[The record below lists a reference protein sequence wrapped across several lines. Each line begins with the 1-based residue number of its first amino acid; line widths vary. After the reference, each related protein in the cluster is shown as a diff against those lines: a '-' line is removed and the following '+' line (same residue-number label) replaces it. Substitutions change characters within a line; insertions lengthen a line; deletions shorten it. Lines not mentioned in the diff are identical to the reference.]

1 VAEGIAGRIY
11 EKLTGGGGG
20 DVILGLGVVG
30 ILLVFLFPVPTPA
43 LDLLLTL
50 NVTVSVI
57 VLLTALYTLKPLD
70 FSIFPSLLLI
80 LTLFRLALNIASTR
94 LILLNGAQ
102 GTAAAGEVIQAFG
115 NFVVGGNYVVG
126 VIIFVILVIINFMV
140 ITKGSGRIAEVAAR
154 FTLDAMPGKQMAIDA
169 DLASGL
175 IQEAEAKARREVIQR
190 EADFYGAM
198 DGASKFVRGDAIA
211 GILITIINIAG
222 GFVIGVLQ
230 NGMAPGVAAQ
240 TYTIMTVGDGLVSQL
255 PALMIS
261 TAAGIIVSRAG
272 SEAAMSREFAAQ
284 FTLRHEALA
293 LSGGVVFFLGLLPGL
308 PTIAFCLTGII
319 ISAVAFALWR
329 KRRIAAAVTEGR
341 AGRPREPGFA
351 GLAGPQ
357 GPAPGLPGA
366 PAPPGA
372 APPPAGAA
380 PQAQGGA
387 GPAPAEKVEAL
398 LPLDVL
404 ELEVGY
410 GLIPL
415 VDEEQGGELLERIRS
430 IRRQFA
436 LESGF
441 IVPPMH
447 VRDNLQLRPGEYAIL
462 IKGDEVARAEMMIK
476 HQLAMNPGDARREIP
491 GIPTHEPAFG
501 LEALW
506 IPEERKDEAQ
516 QFGWTVVT
524 LPSVMATH
532 LTEVIRAHADELIS
546 RQDVQKLIDG
556 ASQTNEKVVEEL
568 VPALL
573 SVGQVQ
579 KVLQNLLRERVSIRD
594 MPTILEVLADHA
606 PITHDTDLLTEF
618 ARQRLSRGIIRSYVT
633 PAGELPLMTMGAD
646 IEDVLGRSITETE
659 RGAYLSLDPDSG
671 QRILNAVN
679 NGVQVLTSQNLQP
692 VVLCSPMVRRH
703 LRKLTE
709 RFIPNLVVLS
719 HSELT
724 ATTRLKIMGEVTFAY
739 AD

>member
-1 VAEGIAGRIY
+1 MAGRIA
-11 EKLTGGGGG
+11 ERLSGGGGG
-20 DVILGLGVVG
+20 DIILGLGVVG
-30 ILLVFLFPVPTPA
+30 VLLVFLFPIPTPA

-50 NVTVSVI
+50 NVTVAVI

-80 LTLFRLALNIASTR
+80 LTLFRLALNIGSTR

-102 GTAAAGEVIQAFG
+102 GPEAAGEVIQAFG

-169 DLASGL
+169 DLAAGL
-175 IQEAEAKARREVIQR
+175 IQEADAKARREVIAR

-198 DGASKFVRGDAIA
+198 DGASKFVRGDAVA
-211 GILITIINIAG
+211 GILITVINIVG

-230 NGMAPGVAAQ
+230 NGMPPGLAAQ
-240 TYTIMTVGDGLVSQL
+240 TYTVLTVGDGLVSQL

-272 SEAAMSREFAAQ
+272 AESPMSREFTAQ

-293 LSGGVVFFLGLLPGL
+293 LSGGIVFLLGLLPGL
-308 PTIAFCLTGII
+308 PTAAFCLTGIV
-319 ISAVAFALWR
+319 ISAISFALWR
-329 KRRIAAAVTEGR
+329 RRRIAAAMGEGGR
-341 AGRPREPGFA
+341 APRPGFA

-357 GPAPGLPGA
+357 APPPGAAGAPAAPGPGAPPGGA
-366 PAPPGA
+366 PAPAGAQA
-372 APPPAGAA
+372 APPSV
-380 PQAQGGA
+380 
-387 GPAPAEKVEAL
+387 EKVEAL

-436 LESGF
+436 LEAGF

-447 VRDNLQLRPGEYAIL
+447 VRDNLQLRPGEYAVL
-462 IKGDEVARAEMMIK
+462 IKGDEVGRAEMMIK
-476 HQLAMNPGDARREIP
+476 HQLAMNPGDARRDVP
-491 GIPTHEPAFG
+491 GIPTREPAFG

-532 LTEVIRAHADELIS
+532 LTEIIRAHADELIS
-546 RQDVQKLIDG
+546 RQDVQRLVDG
-556 ASQTNEKVVEEL
+556 AAQTNEKVVEEL
-568 VPALL
+568 IPALL
-573 SVGQVQ
+573 TIGQIQ

-594 MPTILEVLADHA
+594 MPSILEVLADHA

-618 ARQRLSRGIIRSYVT
+618 ARQRLARGIIRNYTT
-633 PAGELPLMTMGAD
+633 PSGELPLMTVGAD
-646 IEDVLGRSITETE
+646 IEDGLGRSITETE
-659 RGAYLSLDPDSG
+659 RGAYLTLDPDTG

>member
-1 VAEGIAGRIY
+1 MSEGVTGWVADRLQGKGAGDI
-11 EKLTGGGGG
+11 
-20 DVILGLGVVG
+20 VLGLGVVG
-30 ILLVFLFPVPTPA
+30 ILLVFLFPLPTTA
-43 LDLLLTL
+43 LDLLLTF
-50 NVTVSVI
+50 NVSVSVI

-70 FSIFPSLLLI
+70 FSVFPSLLLI

-94 LILLNGAQ
+94 LILLDGSQ
-102 GTAAAGEVIQAFG
+102 GTDAAGEVIQAFG

-169 DLASGL
+169 DLAAGL
-175 IQEAEAKARREVIQR
+175 IQEGEAKARREVIAR

-211 GILITIINIAG
+211 GIIITVINIVG

-230 NGMAPGVAAQ
+230 NGMPPAAAAA
-240 TYTIMTVGDGLVSQL
+240 TYTVMTVGDGLVSQL

-272 SEAAMSREFAAQ
+272 SESTMSREFLSQ
-284 FTLRHEALA
+284 FALRHEALA

-308 PTIAFCLTGII
+308 PTLAFCLTGLVIL
-319 ISAVAFALWR
+319 SLAFFLWR
-329 KRRIAAAVTEGR
+329 RRKVAALLAQGGGR
-341 AGRPREPGFA
+341 SGREALQGGGPGP
-351 GLAGPQ
+351 G
-357 GPAPGLPGA
+357 APGAPGA
-366 PAPPGA
+366 PARPGTPEARQQAASGAPGA
-372 APPPAGAA
+372 PAA
-380 PQAQGGA
+380 PAM
-387 GPAPAEKVEAL
+387 ERVEAL

-447 VRDNLQLRPGEYAIL
+447 VRDNLQLRPGEYAVL
-462 IKGDEVARAEMMIK
+462 IKGDEVARAEMMVR
-476 HQLAMNPGDARREIP
+476 HQLAMNPGDARKDIP
-491 GIPTHEPAFG
+491 GIPTTEPAFG
-501 LEALW
+501 LDALW

-516 QFGWTVVT
+516 QYGWTVVT
-524 LPSVMATH
+524 LASVMATH
-532 LTEVIRAHADELIS
+532 LTEIVRSHADELIS
-546 RQDVQKLIDG
+546 RQDVQRLVDG
-556 ASQTNEKVVEEL
+556 VAQSNEKVVEEL
-568 VPALL
+568 IPTLL
-573 SVGQVQ
+573 TIGQVQ

-594 MPTILEVLADHA
+594 MPSILEVLADHA

-618 ARQRLSRGIIRSYVT
+618 ARQRLARGIIRNYVT
-633 PAGELPLMTMGAD
+633 PTGELPLMTIGAD
-646 IEDVLGRSITETE
+646 IEDALARSINETE
-659 RGAYLSLDPDSG
+659 RGAYLTLDPDTG
-671 QRILNAVN
+671 QRILTAISNAIT
-679 NGVQVLTSQNLQP
+679 QLTRQNLQP
-692 VVLCSPMVRRH
+692 VVLSTPMVRRH

-709 RFIPNLVVLS
+709 RFISNLVVLS

-724 ATTRLKIMGEVTFAY
+724 SSTRLKIMGEVTFSY

>member
-1 VAEGIAGRIY
+1 MSEGIFKSLGEKLAGR
-11 EKLTGGGGG
+11 GAG
-20 DVILGLGVVG
+20 DIILGLGVVG
-30 ILLVFLFPVPTPA
+30 ILLVFLFPIPTGA
-43 LDLLLTL
+43 LDLLLTF
-50 NVTVSVI
+50 NVTMSVI

-70 FSIFPSLLLI
+70 FSVFPSLLLI

-94 LILLNGAQ
+94 LILLNGAE
-102 GTAAAGEVIQAFG
+102 GTDAAGEVIQAFG

-169 DLASGL
+169 DLAAGL
-175 IQEAEAKARREVIQR
+175 IQEAEAKARREVIAR
-190 EADFYGAM
+190 ESDFYGAM

-211 GILITIINIAG
+211 GILITIINIVG

-230 NGMAPGVAAQ
+230 NGMSPSLAASA
-240 TYTIMTVGDGLVSQL
+240 YTIMTVGDGLVSQL

-272 SEAAMSREFAAQ
+272 SEAPMSKEFVAQ

-308 PTIAFCLTGII
+308 PTVAFCLTGLII
-319 ISAVAFALWR
+319 LTGAWLLYRRRKLEAALAEGARRPGGAERTLGPLVAGSA
-329 KRRIAAAVTEGR
+329 
-341 AGRPREPGFA
+341 PPPP
-351 GLAGPQ
+351 AGP
-357 GPAPGLPGA
+357 GGAPGGA
-366 PAPPGA
+366 PSPGGGA
-372 APPPAGAA
+372 APPP
-380 PQAQGGA
+380 P
-387 GPAPAEKVEAL
+387 PEKVEAL

-415 VDEEQGGELLERIRS
+415 VDEEQGGELLERVRS

-436 LESGF
+436 LELGF

-447 VRDNLQLRPGEYAIL
+447 VRDNLQLKPGEYAIL
-462 IKGDEVARAEMMIK
+462 IKGDEVGRAEMMVK
-476 HQLAMNPGDARREIP
+476 YQLAMNPGDARREIP
-491 GIPTHEPAFG
+491 GFPTVEPAFG
-501 LEALW
+501 LSALW
-506 IPEERKDEAQ
+506 IPDERKDEAQ
-516 QFGWTVVT
+516 QFGWTVVD

-546 RQDVQKLIDG
+546 RQDVQRLLDG
-556 ASQTNEKVVEEL
+556 VSQTNDKVVEEL
-568 VPALL
+568 VPNVLTL
-573 SVGQVQ
+573 GQIQ

-594 MPTILEVLADHA
+594 MPTILEDLADHG
-606 PITHDTDLLTEF
+606 PITHDADLLTEF
-618 ARQRLSRGIIRSYVT
+618 VRQKLARSIIRNYVT
-633 PAGELPLMTMGAD
+633 PLGELPLMTIGAD
-646 IEDVLGRSITETE
+646 LEDALGRSVNETE
-659 RGAYLSLDPDSG
+659 RGTYLTLDPDTG
-671 QRILNAVN
+671 QRIINAISNAAVEFKN
-679 NGVQVLTSQNLQP
+679 QRLQP
-692 VVLCSPMVRRH
+692 VFLSTAMIRRH
-703 LRKLTE
+703 LKKLSE
-709 RFIPNLVVLS
+709 RFFPDLVILS

-724 ATTRLKIMGEVTFAY
+724 PTVKLRILGEVTFSY

>member
-1 VAEGIAGRIY
+1 MSEGAVGWIT
-11 EKLTGGGGG
+11 EKFRGKGAG
-20 DVILGLGVVG
+20 DVIMGLGVVG
-30 ILLVFLFPVPTPA
+30 ILLVFLFPLPTPA
-43 LDLLLTL
+43 LDLLLTF

-70 FSIFPSLLLI
+70 FSVFPSLLLI
-80 LTLFRLALNIASTR
+80 LTLFRLALNIGSTR

-102 GTAAAGEVIQAFG
+102 GTEAAGEVIQAFG

-126 VIIFVILVIINFMV
+126 VIIFIILVIINFMV

-169 DLASGL
+169 DLAAGL
-175 IQEAEAKARREVIQR
+175 IQEAEAKSRREVIAR

-198 DGASKFVRGDAIA
+198 DGASKFVRGDAVA
-211 GILITIINIAG
+211 GIIITIINIVG

-230 NGMAPGVAAQ
+230 NGLSPGVAAA

-272 SEAAMSREFAAQ
+272 SESTMSREFVSQ

-308 PTIAFCLTGII
+308 PTVAFCLTGIVI
-319 ISAVAFALWR
+319 LALAFALWR
-329 KRRIAAAVTEGR
+329 RRRMERLMAEGG
-341 AGRPREPGFA
+341 GRRSA
-351 GLAGPQ
+351 QA
-357 GPAPGLPGA
+357 LPGGGG
-366 PAPPGA
+366 PSGA
-372 APPPAGAA
+372 APPLSGGSAPGAPPAGPQIQA
-380 PQAQGGA
+380 P
-387 GPAPAEKVEAL
+387 GPAASGAPAAAEKVEAL

-436 LESGF
+436 LEAGF

-447 VRDNLQLRPGEYAIL
+447 VRDNLQLRPGEYAVL
-462 IKGDEVARAEMMIK
+462 IKGDEVARAEMMVR
-476 HQLAMNPGDARREIP
+476 HQLAMNPGDARKDVP
-491 GIPTHEPAFG
+491 GIPTTEPAFG
-501 LEALW
+501 LDALW

-516 QFGWTVVT
+516 QYGWTVVT
-524 LPSVMATH
+524 LASVMATH
-532 LTEVIRAHADELIS
+532 LTEIIRAHADELIS
-546 RQDVQKLIDG
+546 RQDVQRLIDQV
-556 ASQTNEKVVEEL
+556 AQTNEKVVEEL
-568 VPALL
+568 VPNLL

-594 MPTILEVLADHA
+594 MPSILEVLADHA
-606 PITHDTDLLTEF
+606 PVTHDADLLTEF
-618 ARQRLSRGIIRSYVT
+618 ARQRLSRSIIRSYVT
-633 PAGELPLMTMGAD
+633 PQGELPLMTVGAD
-646 IEDVLGRSITETE
+646 IEDALARSINETE
-659 RGAYLSLDPDSG
+659 RGAYLTLDPDTG
-671 QRILNAVN
+671 QRILTAISNAV
-679 NGVQVLTSQNLQP
+679 GELTRQNLQP
-692 VVLCSPMVRRH
+692 VVLSTPMVRRH

-709 RFIPNLVVLS
+709 RFISNLVVLS

-724 ATTRLKIMGEVTFAY
+724 ATTRLKIMGEVTFSY

>member
-1 VAEGIAGRIY
+1 MAEGLAGRII
-11 EKLTGGGGG
+11 EKVSGGGGG

-30 ILLVFLFPVPTPA
+30 ILLVFLFPIPTPA

-50 NVTVSVI
+50 NVTLSVI

-70 FSIFPSLLLI
+70 FSVFPSLLLI
-80 LTLFRLALNIASTR
+80 LTLFRLALNIGSTR

-102 GTAAAGEVIQAFG
+102 GTDAAGEVIQAFG

-169 DLASGL
+169 DLAAGL
-175 IQEAEAKARREVIQR
+175 IQEAEAKARREVIAR

-211 GILITIINIAG
+211 GILITVINIVG

-230 NGMAPGVAAQ
+230 NGMAPGIAAQ
-240 TYTIMTVGDGLVSQL
+240 TYTVMTVGDGLVSQL

-272 SEAAMSREFAAQ
+272 SEAAMSREFTAQ

-308 PTIAFCLTGII
+308 PTVAFCLTGIV
-319 ISAVAFALWR
+319 ISSVAFALWR
-329 KRRIAAAVTEGR
+329 KRRIAAAMAEGR
-341 AGRPREPGFA
+341 GPRPGGGAQPPGFA
-351 GLAGPQ
+351 GLQ
-357 GPAPGLPGA
+357 GPAPPPGTPGA
-366 PAPPGA
+366 PPPPGAPPGPVPGGAPA
-372 APPPAGAA
+372 APPAV
-380 PQAQGGA
+380 
-387 GPAPAEKVEAL
+387 EKVEAL

-462 IKGDEVARAEMMIK
+462 IKGDEVGRAEMMVK

-491 GIPTHEPAFG
+491 GIPTREPAFG

-532 LTEVIRAHADELIS
+532 LTEIIRAHADELIS

-556 ASQTNEKVVEEL
+556 AAQTNEKVVEEL

-573 SVGQVQ
+573 TVGQVQ

-594 MPTILEVLADHA
+594 MPSILEVLADHA

-618 ARQRLSRGIIRSYVT
+618 VRQRLARGIVRSYVT
-633 PAGELPLMTMGAD
+633 PQGELPLMTIGAD
-646 IEDVLGRSITETE
+646 IEDGLGRSITETE
-659 RGAYLSLDPDSG
+659 RGAYLTLDPDTG
-671 QRILNAVN
+671 QRILTAVN
-679 NGVQVLTSQNLQP
+679 NGVQVLTGQNLQP

-724 ATTRLKIMGEVTFAY
+724 STTRLKIMGEVTFAY